1 MQTFDHKTKTNLNS
15 AMLNADED
23 DDQLLLDSNRHYK
36 ESHLNNIEASVSGES
51 MSISDDGTTT
61 MATQKVGLRILKNR

>member
-36 ESHLNNIEASVSGES
+36 ESHLNNIEALVSGES
-51 MSISDDGTTT
+51 MIISDDGTTT

>member
-36 ESHLNNIEASVSGES
+36 ESHLNNIEALVSGES

-61 MATQKVGLRILKNR
+61 MATQKAGLRILKNR

>member
-36 ESHLNNIEASVSGES
+36 ESHLNNIEALVSGES